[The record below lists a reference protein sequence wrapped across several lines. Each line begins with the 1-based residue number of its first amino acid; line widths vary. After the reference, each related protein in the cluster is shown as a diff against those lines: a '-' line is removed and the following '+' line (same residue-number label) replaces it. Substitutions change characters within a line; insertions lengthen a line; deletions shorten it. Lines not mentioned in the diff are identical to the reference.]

1 MVSPHPVRLQ
11 ARAVGAERGDEASS
25 ARGACAMILFLAATL
40 LLVLIG
46 LWGSIGWVAL
56 VGTVLLVLAY
66 ALALAEGRRR

>member
-1 MVSPHPVRLQ
+1 
-11 ARAVGAERGDEASS
+11 
-25 ARGACAMILFLAATL
+25 MIWFLSATL